1 MIAMDRSDV
10 VDFPLKRPLLGK
22 NMFFQF
28 NQLKQDLTKEG
39 ITKSWCSSNHSL
51 YSADYALWVA

>member
-10 VDFPLKRPLLGK
+10 VDFPLKGPLLGK

-28 NQLKQDLTKEG
+28 NQLKQDLTKEV
-39 ITKSWCSSNHSL
+39 SL
-51 YSADYALWVA
+51 YFKHNNMLVLF

>member
-10 VDFPLKRPLLGK
+10 VDFPLKGPLLGK

-28 NQLKQDLTKEG
+28 NQLTLNEG
-39 ITKSWCSSNHSL
+39 SL
-51 YSADYALWVA
+51 SIL